1 MDDVK
6 KIGVLEPR
14 ASLTRSNWDVMYGTV
29 MDLGYLRSPEWFL
42 SSTDCPWRG
51 FPRLISQTRE
61 REHLTPTG
69 RLDWDEEVDCC
80 RTERGRTPVGS
91 IRAVVYHC
99 SVDVGR
105 IGL

>member
-1 MDDVK
+1 MRFT
-6 KIGVLEPR
+6 EPSR
-14 ASLTRSNWDVMYGTV
+14 TRIIQDHPNGFCRRRTV
-29 MDLGYLRSPEWFL
+29 HGGS
-42 SSTDCPWRG
+42 
-51 FPRLISQTRE
+51 PRLISQTRE

-105 IGL
+105 IGV